1 MPDVPSQPV
10 PSSSATPPPLDP
22 LGALARMDA
31 GNARFAAGEL
41 LHPRHDVDHRAALT
55 QGQRPYA
62 AVLGC
67 ADSRVPHEILF
78 DEGLGDFFSV
88 RVAGN
93 SARDPLVIGS
103 LEFAVIELGVS
114 TVVVLGHEDCGA
126 VKAAIGV
133 ARFGTKLPGALTSVV
148 EPIVPVVDQ
157 VLRTIPH
164 GTSDAGLLEACVRAN
179 VTHTVERLSHVEILN
194 HAVNA
199 GRLAIAGREYRLAS

>member
-1 MPDVPSQPV
+1 MSDVPT
-10 PSSSATPPPLDP
+10 PSRPTEPLS
-22 LGALARMDA
+22 ALARMGE
-31 GNARFAAGEL
+31 GNARFVAGDL
-41 LHPRHDVDHRAALT
+41 TNQRRDVDHRASLAG
-55 QGQRPYA
+55 GQHPYA

-103 LEFAVIELGVS
+103 LEFAVVQLGVS
-114 TVVVLGHEDCGA
+114 AIVVLGHEDCGA
-126 VKAAIGV
+126 VKAAIDV
-133 ARFGTKLPGALTSVV
+133 ARFGTKLPGAVPSVV
-148 EPIVPVVDQ
+148 EPIVPVVES

-164 GTSDAGLLEACVRAN
+164 GTTDSDLLDACVRAN
-179 VTHTVERLSHVEILN
+179 VAHTMERLSHVEILS

-199 GRLAIAGREYRLAS
+199 GRLAIAGREYRLASGEAIPVS